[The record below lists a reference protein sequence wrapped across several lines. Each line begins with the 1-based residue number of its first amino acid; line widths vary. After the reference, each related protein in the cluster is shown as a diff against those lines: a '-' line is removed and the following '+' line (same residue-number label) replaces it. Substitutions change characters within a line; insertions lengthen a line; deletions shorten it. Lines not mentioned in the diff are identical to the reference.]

1 MRKLKHI
8 IEWGF
13 VRSLLFVFSL
23 LPYEKGKVWMGNVMG
38 WMGYIPAVKL
48 RRRMMETL
56 RIAFPE
62 HSEERNREIVLKT
75 FKNVGHQ
82 SIEFLTLEKMD
93 KAWVD
98 KYFEFE
104 PTGAEAVRKAIREKR
119 GQLFVLA
126 HMGNW
131 EMLNQPMTLG
141 TGVHINLIV
150 APMSNPYGD
159 KFLCRIRKTLGTNL
173 IYPQDVGPDVLK
185 ALARG
190 EAAAFAS
197 DQNAGRRGL
206 FIPFLGQPAS
216 THTGAAV
223 FSYLSGA
230 EIFYITNLRL
240 PNGRFRI
247 EILPMGRI
255 DKKTVKDKEACIQ
268 EFTLRYVDI
277 LEKYIRKYPDQYF
290 WLHNRFKTKP
300 LPEDKIIPRVN
311 FDLQPY

>member
-8 IEWGF
+8 VEWAF
-13 VRSLLFVFSL
+13 VRSLIFIFGLM
-23 LPYEKGKVWMGNVMG
+23 PYEKGKVWMAAVTG
-38 WMGYIPAVKL
+38 WLGMTFAGSLK
-48 RRRMMETL
+48 RRMMSVL
-56 RIAFPE
+56 RTAFPE
-62 HSEERNREIVLKT
+62 HSDERNLEIIRTT
-75 FKNVGHQ
+75 FENIGHQ
-82 SIEFLTLEKMD
+82 AMEFLTLEKMD
-93 KAWVD
+93 QAWVD
-98 KYFEFE
+98 KYFDFE
-104 PTGAEAVRKAIREKR
+104 PTGAEAVRKAVREKK

-131 EMLNQPMTLG
+131 EMLNQPMTIH
-141 TGVHINLIV
+141 TGVHINLII

-159 KFLCRIRKTLGTNL
+159 KFLCNIRKSLGTTL
-173 IYPQDVGPDVLK
+173 IYPFDVGPNVLK

-230 EIFYITNLRL
+230 EIFFITNIRL
-240 PNGRFRI
+240 PGGRFRI
-247 EILPMGRI
+247 EILPMGSI
-255 DKKTVKDKEACIQ
+255 DKSKVKDKEECIR

-300 LPEDKIIPRVN
+300 LPEDEIIPRRE
-311 FDLQPY
+311 FSLGPY

>member
-1 MRKLKHI
+1 MRTIKHI
-8 IEWGF
+8 VEWAF
-13 VRSLLFVFSL
+13 VRTVIFICSLM
-23 LPYEKGKVWMGNVMG
+23 PYEKGTRMMGGFTG
-38 WMGYIPAVKL
+38 WLGNTFGRKL
-48 RRRMMETL
+48 KRRMVETL
-56 RIAFPE
+56 HIAFPE
-62 HSEERNREIVLKT
+62 HTKERNEHIASLA
-75 FKNVGHQ
+75 FHNIGHQ
-82 SIEFLTLEKMD
+82 AIEFLALEHMD
-93 KAWVD
+93 EAWVE
-98 KYFEFE
+98 KYVDFE
-104 PTGAEAVRKAIREKR
+104 PTGAEAVRRAVREKR

-131 EMLNQPMTLG
+131 ELLNQPMTIG
-141 TGVHINLIV
+141 TGVHINLII

-159 KFLCRIRKTLGTNL
+159 KFLCNIRKSRGTNL
-173 IYPQDVGPDVLK
+173 IYPFDVGPDVLK

-197 DQNAGRRGL
+197 DQNAGRRGM
-206 FIPFLGQPAS
+206 FIPFLGQVAS

-247 EILPMGRI
+247 EILPMGSI
-255 DKKTVKDKEACIQ
+255 DRKQVKDKEACIK

-277 LEKYIRKYPDQYF
+277 LEKYIRKYPEQYF

-300 LPEDKIIPRVN
+300 LPEDEIVPRID
-311 FDLQPY
+311 FPLQPY